1 MRDSEVQGACVKN
14 TRWLVPLFSAWL
26 IFVVSLAVWWMIFSL
41 GLIQKFHEQNP
52 QSDFLPQKT
61 MLMTEGA
68 VLVLFLLLGGM
79 ALIYY
84 ALREQKRLS
93 EVKLFFSTF
102 SHDLKT
108 SITRLV
114 LQGERLSQKYPE
126 AQEFQKNLLML
137 EMQLENSLHL
147 AQMDQRGMIFE
158 PIDLKKVI
166 ARLHLQWPG
175 LQIHL
180 QGKDHF
186 LGDQV
191 AVESLL
197 KNLISN
203 SLLHGQADEIF
214 LKITSAGPLVK
225 VDYTDNAK
233 NKIDSIKMLGVSLQP
248 SQKGSGLGLYIARR
262 WMLAQNGSIEFS
274 KTPQGTLAV
283 QLGFSSLRESV

>member
-1 MRDSEVQGACVKN
+1 MKK
-14 TRWLVPLFSAWL
+14 TRWLVALFSAWL
-26 IFVVSLAVWWMIFSL
+26 IFVVSLATWWMVFSL

-52 QSDFLPQKT
+52 QSDFLQQKT
-61 MLMTEGA
+61 MMMTEGS
-68 VLVLFLLLGGM
+68 VLILFLLLGGM

-84 ALREQKRLS
+84 ALRERKRLS
-93 EVKLFFSTF
+93 EVRLFFSTF

-147 AQMDQRGMIFE
+147 AEMDKRGMIFE
-158 PIDLKKVI
+158 PMDLKKI
-166 ARLHLQWPG
+166 ISRLHLQWPG

-180 QGKDHF
+180 QGKESF
-186 LGDQV
+186 LGDLV
-191 AVESLL
+191 AVESIL

-214 LKITSAGPLVK
+214 LKVTSQGQTVH
-225 VDYTDNAK
+225 VEYTDNAK
-233 NKIDSIKMLGVSLQP
+233 NKIESTDLLGVSLQP
-248 SQKGSGLGLYIARR
+248 SQKGSGLGLHIVRR
-262 WMLAQNGSIEFS
+262 WMEVQKGSIHFF
-274 KTPQGTLAV
+274 KTSRGTLAV
-283 QLGFSSLRESV
+283 QLQFVSLRGAP